1 MIKKYMR
8 RFSKYKKQREFKA
21 WISRE
26 LERKG
31 GERYLAWLENDIGA
45 PRGYFKR
52 IAEPGK

>member
-21 WISRE
+21 WIRRE
-26 LERKG
+26 LERSG
-31 GERYLAWLENDIGA
+31 GESYFARLEDDIGA

-52 IAEPGK
+52 ILDIGK